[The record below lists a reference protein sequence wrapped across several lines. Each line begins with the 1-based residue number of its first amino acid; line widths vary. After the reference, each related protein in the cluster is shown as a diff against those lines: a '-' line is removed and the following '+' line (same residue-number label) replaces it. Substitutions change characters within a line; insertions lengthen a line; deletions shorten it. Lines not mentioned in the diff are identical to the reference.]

1 MTLSKTKRKKPGI
14 VVNVFILYLGGGGKQ
29 ISEFKV
35 NLVYRVSSRTAKATQ
50 RNPVSKSS
58 KQFILLKNN
67 DKIYI
72 AEEIMILKKKS
83 WAGKTAQQVMVLVSQ
98 AW

>member
-35 NLVYRVSSRTAKATQ
+35 NLGQ
-50 RNPVSKSS
+50 SKFQIIIWWVHIFCWRP
-58 KQFILLKNN
+58 K
-67 DKIYI
+67 
-72 AEEIMILKKKS
+72 
-83 WAGKTAQQVMVLVSQ
+83 
-98 AW
+98 

>member
-50 RNPVSKSS
+50 RNPVSKQTN
-58 KQFILLKNN
+58 KQTNTKATKPRNCL
-67 DKIYI
+67 D
-72 AEEIMILKKKS
+72 
-83 WAGKTAQQVMVLVSQ
+83 SQ
-98 AW
+98 RPFTRK